1 MSHIA
6 ATRHVVT
13 ASFVMG
19 PGTARIATH
28 DIERAGEWYAAC
40 IVDDVA
46 LGAGWTDAILRA
58 TDVRLS
64 VADRVDMG
72 ASAPAV
78 ASYLRST
85 AIDGIDVQ
93 IETIT
98 TVVWDD
104 GTEQEFVEA
113 KTLTCTGREVRPGI
127 VTLLLTDIEDQRLN
141 ALYPPETYT
150 ADAFPGLSPLDE
162 GRAMPSIVGIAEK
175 VPMARITNA
184 SPWQYLAAKRCVPAS
199 ATFVSLPT
207 LYRGSSPSD
216 ARVTVPDGNAPS
228 GAYAGRNF
236 TAEQRDF
243 SGAEYRLYADIST
256 AVFTAP
262 QIIRQLLADAGVTV
276 DAVSFTACEAWALS
290 NALFIDCDFGAWGQ
304 RTTRAILEDLLYVC
318 RAALDR
324 RADGSYGIVYD
335 GPATT
340 WHDYDDDAGDPI
352 ELLSLVEPAA
362 PTKVG
367 IRYRPSPRD
376 PAGALQF
383 SILRDVPDGTQGEER
398 PRECRYVRRHEVA
411 DKTAWYYAQRAA
423 HAQRLRLRVY
433 RTVHSLGDTLRITS
447 AAWGLSASEWRVRRV
462 TRIVGGVELECER
475 YSADLVSYT
484 AGTLPGDPGPDYT
497 PDYSNTPPA
506 APTGLRITAG
516 STSLAGDG
524 AVIARVT
531 VDALPPGVN
540 WERLVFSAVHNV
552 TGEIPGILRGES
564 IGGGRHGIVL
574 TGLRAGEVYKLLC
587 WAENAFGVQGV
598 VQGTFDATAIGGG
611 ASVTTFTAPGYAT
624 LPGNVSTISAAQ
636 GSARMIEVYWPAV
649 TTANLREYVLERQ
662 VGGRAFAEVWRG
674 QARSYIDRAVTYGQN
689 YTYRVRARDLWG
701 NLSASYATTSPVSL
715 STGTIFGGGSGN
727 DIGANTVA
735 TGNRTNVTTVSA
747 SGNWP
752 LNAYSLTH
760 TVTHSLGRL
769 PAGVSISTSNT
780 LFFIAQSAT
789 ASNVTIYGI
798 GISGLGLTD
807 AAATGNSN
815 PTTPH
820 AHAIPQLAVRLQ
832 GPATVFP
839 IPYSAT
845 INIW

>member
-1 MSHIA
+1 MSHVV

-19 PGTARIATH
+19 GGTARIATH

-64 VADRVDMG
+64 VAHRVDLG
-72 ASAPAV
+72 SADPAV
-78 ASYLRST
+78 YQHLRTT
-85 AIDGIDVQ
+85 AVDGLEVLV
-93 IETIT
+93 ETIT

-184 SPWQYLAAKRCVPAS
+184 SPWQYLAAKQCVPAA
-199 ATFVSLPT
+199 ATAVT
-207 LYRGSSPSD
+207 ITTVYRGSSPSD
-216 ARVTVPDGNAPS
+216 ARVTTHDGLIVSTTYRGVSFLAD
-228 GAYAGRNF
+228 
-236 TAEQRDF
+236 QRDF
-243 SGAEYRLYADIST
+243 SGAEYRLYADVTT
-256 AVFTAP
+256 ADFTAP
-262 QIIRQLLADAGVTV
+262 QIIRQLLTAAGVTV
-276 DAVSFTACEAWALS
+276 DTTSFSACEAWASANGL
-290 NALFIDCDFGAWGQ
+290 LVDCDFGAWGQ
-304 RTTRAILEDLLYVC
+304 RTTRAILEDLLYVS

-324 RADGSYGIVYD
+324 RDDGSYAIVYD
-335 GPATT
+335 GPATG
-340 WHDYDDDAGDPI
+340 WSDYDEDAGDPV
-352 ELLSLVEPAA
+352 ELLSLTEPSA
-362 PTKVG
+362 PSKVG

-383 SILRDVPDGTQGEER
+383 AILRTVPDGTQGEER
-398 PRECRYVRRHEVA
+398 PRECRYVRRHDVA

-433 RTVHSLGDTLRITS
+433 RTVHGLGDTLRITS

-624 LPGNVSTISAAQ
+624 LPGNVATISAAQ

-662 VGGRAFAEVWRG
+662 VGAGAWAEVWRG
-674 QARSYIDRAVTYGQN
+674 QARSYIDRAVSYGRN

>member
-19 PGTARIATH
+19 SGTARIATH

-64 VADRVDMG
+64 VAHRVDLG
-72 ASAPAV
+72 SADPAV
-78 ASYLRST
+78 YQHLRTT
-85 AIDGIDVQ
+85 AVDGLEVLV
-93 IETIT
+93 ETIT

-104 GTEQEFVEA
+104 GTEQDFVEA

-199 ATFVSLPT
+199 ASSVALPT

-216 ARVTVPDGNAPS
+216 ARVTIHDFIAPS
-228 GAYAGRNF
+228 GAYAGRYF

-243 SGAEYRLYADIST
+243 SGAEYRIYADISS
-256 AVFTAP
+256 AAFTAP
-262 QIIRQLLADAGVTV
+262 QIIRQLLTDAGVTV
-276 DAVSFTACEAWALS
+276 DAASFTACETWAAS

-324 RADGSYGIVYD
+324 RADGSYGIIYD

-352 ELLSLVEPAA
+352 ELLSLAEPSA
-362 PTKVG
+362 PAKVG

-376 PAGALQF
+376 PSGALQF
-383 SILRDVPDGTQGEER
+383 SILRDVPGGTQGDER

-433 RTVHSLGDTLRITS
+433 RTVHGLGDTLRITS

-624 LPGNVSTISAAQ
+624 LPGNVVTISAAQ

-662 VGGRAFAEVWRG
+662 VAAGAFAEVWRG
-674 QARSYIDRAVTYGQN
+674 QARSYIDRAVSYGQN

-701 NLSASYATTSPVSL
+701 NMSASYATTSPVSL

-735 TGNRTNVTTVSA
+735 TGNRTVASTASTTVFWALADFVRPFSV
-747 SGNWP
+747 SHGLGKIP
-752 LNAYSLTH
+752 LAT
-760 TVTHSLGRL
+760 
-769 PAGVSISTSNT
+769 VSISDAKTAAITSLTTSAVGGNVLFIPSSGRAGAVGEYTLENT
-780 LFFIAQSAT
+780 TYGDPHKHEIRNLPVFLSGT
-789 ASNVTIYGI
+789 AIHSTSV
-798 GISGLGLTD
+798 SV
-807 AAATGNSN
+807 
-815 PTTPH
+815 H
-820 AHAIPQLAVRLQ
+820 
-832 GPATVFP
+832 F
-839 IPYSAT
+839 
-845 INIW
+845 W

>member
-1 MSHIA
+1 MSHVV

-13 ASFVMG
+13 ASFQMG
-19 PGTARIATH
+19 HDTASIATH
-28 DIERAGEWYAAC
+28 DLERGGTWYDAC

-58 TDVRLS
+58 TDVRLT
-64 VADRVDMG
+64 VANRLDLG
-72 ASAPAV
+72 APGAV
-78 ASYLRST
+78 YQYLRGS
-85 AIDGIDVQ
+85 AVVNGLDVL

-98 TVVWDD
+98 TVTWGD
-104 GTEQEFVEA
+104 GSAQEFVEA
-113 KTLTCTGREVRPGI
+113 KTLTCTGREVRPGT
-127 VTLLLTDIEDQRLN
+127 VTLLLSDIEDQRLN
-141 ALYPPETYT
+141 ALYPPATYA
-150 ADAFPGLSPLDE
+150 ADVFAGLSPLDE
-162 GRAMPSIVGIAEK
+162 GRPMPSVVGIAEK
-175 VPMARITNA
+175 VPLARITNA
-184 SPWQYLAAKRCVPAS
+184 SPWQYLAAKQCVPAA
-199 ATFVSLPT
+199 ATAVT
-207 LYRGSSPSD
+207 ITTVYRGSSPSD
-216 ARVTVPDGNAPS
+216 ARVTTHDGLIAS
-228 GAYAGRNF
+228 TTYRGVSFLAD
-236 TAEQRDF
+236 QRDF
-243 SGAEYRLYADIST
+243 SGAEYRLYADVTT
-256 AVFTAP
+256 ADFTAP
-262 QIIRQLLADAGVTV
+262 QIIRQLLTDAGVTV
-276 DAVSFTACEAWALS
+276 DTTSFSACEAWASANGL
-290 NALFIDCDFGAWGQ
+290 LVDCDFGAWGQ
-304 RTTRAILEDLLYVC
+304 RTTRAILEDLLYVS

-324 RADGSYGIVYD
+324 RDDGSYAIVYD
-335 GPATT
+335 GPATG
-340 WHDYDDDAGDPI
+340 WSDYDEDAGDPV
-352 ELLSLVEPAA
+352 ELLSLTEPSA
-362 PTKVG
+362 PSKVG

-383 SILRDVPDGTQGEER
+383 TILRTVPDGTQGEER
-398 PRECRYVRRHEVA
+398 PRECRYVRRHDVA

-433 RTVHSLGDTLRITS
+433 RTVHGLGDTLRITS

-624 LPGNVSTISAAQ
+624 LPGNVATISAAQ

-662 VGGRAFAEVWRG
+662 VAAGAFAEVWRG
-674 QARSYIDRAVTYGQN
+674 QARSYIDRAVSYGQN

-701 NLSASYATTSPVSL
+701 NMSASYATTSPVSL

-735 TGNRTNVTTVSA
+735 TGNRTVASTASTTVFWALADFVRPFSV
-747 SGNWP
+747 SHGLGKIP
-752 LNAYSLTH
+752 LAT
-760 TVTHSLGRL
+760 
-769 PAGVSISTSNT
+769 VSISDAKTAAITSLTTSAVGGNVLFIPSSGRAGAVGEYTLENT
-780 LFFIAQSAT
+780 TYGDPHKHEIRNLPVFLSGT
-789 ASNVTIYGI
+789 AIHSTSV
-798 GISGLGLTD
+798 SV
-807 AAATGNSN
+807 
-815 PTTPH
+815 H
-820 AHAIPQLAVRLQ
+820 
-832 GPATVFP
+832 F
-839 IPYSAT
+839 
-845 INIW
+845 W

>member
-19 PGTARIATH
+19 RGTARIATH

-64 VADRVDMG
+64 VAHRVDLG
-72 ASAPAV
+72 SADPAV
-78 ASYLRST
+78 YQHLRTT
-85 AIDGIDVQ
+85 AVDGLEVLV
-93 IETIT
+93 ETIT
-98 TVVWDD
+98 TVVWVD

-199 ATFVSLPT
+199 VASVVLPT

-216 ARVTVPDGNAPS
+216 ARVTIPDGNAPS
-228 GAYAGRNF
+228 GAYAGRYF

-262 QIIRQLLADAGVTV
+262 QIIRQLLTDAGVTV
-276 DAVSFTACEAWALS
+276 DAASFTACETWAAS

-304 RTTRAILEDLLYVC
+304 RTTRAILEDLLYVS

-324 RADGSYGIVYD
+324 RDDGSYAIVYD
-335 GPATT
+335 GPATG
-340 WHDYDDDAGDPI
+340 WSDYDEDAGDPV
-352 ELLSLVEPAA
+352 ELLSLTEPSA
-362 PTKVG
+362 PAKVG

-376 PAGALQF
+376 PSGALQF
-383 SILRDVPDGTQGEER
+383 SILRDVPGGTQGDER

-447 AAWGLSASEWRVRRV
+447 AAWGLSQSQWRVRRV

-475 YSADLVSYT
+475 YSDDLVTYVP
-484 AGTLPGDPGPDYT
+484 GPLPGDPGADYT

-506 APTGLRITAG
+506 APTSLRITAG
-516 STSLAGDG
+516 ATALAGDG
-524 AVIARVT
+524 ATTARVT
-531 VDALPPGVN
+531 VDALPPAVN
-540 WERLVFSAVHNV
+540 WDRLMFSAVHNV

-574 TGLRAGEVYKLLC
+574 TGLRPGEVYKLLC
-587 WAENAFGVQGV
+587 WAENAFNVQGV
-598 VQGTFDATAIGGG
+598 VQGTFNATAIGGG
-611 ASVTTFTAPGYAT
+611 ASTTTFTAPGYAT
-624 LPGNVSTISAAQ
+624 LPPDVPSISAAQ
-636 GSARMIEVYWPAV
+636 GSARLLQVSWAAV

-662 VGGRAFAEVWRG
+662 VASGAWSEVWRG
-674 QARSYIDRAVTYGQN
+674 QARAYTDRAVSYGQT
-689 YTYRVRARDLWG
+689 YTYRVRARDTWG
-701 NLSASYATTSPVSL
+701 NLSAGYTTTSPISL
-715 STGTIFGGGSGN
+715 TTGTIYGGGSGN

-735 TGNRTNVTTVSA
+735 TGNRTAVTTITKNYTIA
-747 SGNWP
+747 PTG
-752 LNAYSLTH
+752 YET
-760 TVTHSLGRL
+760 TVILPHSLGRSPL
-769 PAGVSISTSNT
+769 ALGTSSQHPMSVSFVSDLEIRLRIFWQSQRAQAPDITTASANGPGAHTHSISARSYP
-780 LFFIAQSAT
+780 LDGADIIGGSGT
-789 ASNVTIYGI
+789 AG
-798 GISGLGLTD
+798 
-807 AAATGNSN
+807 
-815 PTTPH
+815 
-820 AHAIPQLAVRLQ
+820 
-832 GPATVFP
+832 
-839 IPYSAT
+839 